1 VLIRGSVSPMSSLA
15 ELQRRFADALYAPE
29 GSAPGFGVAGIEPAP
44 ERMDIYRRAIFA
56 NYCKALAATYPA
68 VQRILGESAFADLVN
83 AYARAQPSVSGD
95 LNDYGDTFG
104 EFLAQHPAAEA
115 MPQLCDIAR
124 LEWAIDEVN
133 RAADGTLDP
142 TRVLEALAAVAPE
155 RLPDIR
161 LRLAARCR
169 LVASDYPVFRIW
181 QAAQGQR
188 RDGDLCAPADVPRET
203 LAVRRDP
210 DGIVIERLP
219 ASDFAWLAAL
229 AGGAT
234 LASAIEAAQKADPA
248 FDLGRTLHAQIGNGT
263 IAAIV
268 DR

>member
-1 VLIRGSVSPMSSLA
+1 MSSLA

-29 GSAPGFGVAGIEPAP
+29 GAIPTFSVAGTTPAA

-56 NYCKALAATYPA
+56 NYRKALAATYPT
-68 VQRILGESAFADLVN
+68 VQRIVGDAVFAAAVD
-83 AYARAQPSVSGD
+83 AYVRAHPSTSGD

-115 MPQLCDIAR
+115 MPHLCDIAR

-210 DGIVIERLP
+210 EGIVVERLP
-219 ASDFAWLAAL
+219 AGDFAWLAAL
-229 AGGAT
+229 AEGAT
-234 LASAIEAAQKADPA
+234 LGSAIDAAQKADPA
-248 FDLGRTLHAQIGNGT
+248 FDLGRTLHAQIGNPE
-263 IAAIV
+263 
-268 DR
+268 